1 MPPLQLLQQL
11 ARPRLADFIVNPQK
25 LRPIPR
31 KQPPRRN
38 LRRHLV
44 GRFLPRLDKRHRT
57 PQRQRQI
64 IAPPLNR
71 EQRMQPP
78 QFRNHLF
85 ARHNHLHPSTPTRAL
100 YTTCRHFFALFLPP
114 PKNHTSAHTR
124 PTPPS
129 PPLFS
134 LQRGEVSPRATFAL
148 RAIRRS
154 PLCGRSIAAPATPQ
168 AQPLHIPNTPT
179 HRSNCRATALT
190 FSVSFTTSIPYKNER
205 SKKMQKTSCEK
216 IRIGIIIIFRKRTPM
231 TRRGISASL
240 IEEMSMLPR
249 KQMIFDYV
257 VNSHVH
263 PTAQDVFD
271 AVRVEMPNISL
282 ATVYRNLNELAD
294 AGEIMRIAVPGRP
307 DRFDQLFEPHDHL
320 VCLACGCIVDIPLI
334 SHRAI
339 APKGCIISYCKLTAY
354 GYCSWCAAKQGL
366 VPDQPKGE

>member
-1 MPPLQLLQQL
+1 
-11 ARPRLADFIVNPQK
+11 
-25 LRPIPR
+25 
-31 KQPPRRN
+31 
-38 LRRHLV
+38 
-44 GRFLPRLDKRHRT
+44 
-57 PQRQRQI
+57 
-64 IAPPLNR
+64 
-71 EQRMQPP
+71 
-78 QFRNHLF
+78 
-85 ARHNHLHPSTPTRAL
+85 
-100 YTTCRHFFALFLPP
+100 
-114 PKNHTSAHTR
+114 
-124 PTPPS
+124 
-129 PPLFS
+129 
-134 LQRGEVSPRATFAL
+134 
-148 RAIRRS
+148 
-154 PLCGRSIAAPATPQ
+154 
-168 AQPLHIPNTPT
+168 
-179 HRSNCRATALT
+179 
-190 FSVSFTTSIPYKNER
+190 
-205 SKKMQKTSCEK
+205 MQKTSCKK

-271 AVRVEMPNISL
+271 AIRVEMPNISL